1 MENFIFLCSLKDRD
15 KRSAQSDIYDV
26 ACFAKTLNHTCLAT
40 SKIRLCIAI
49 MRAVKLIIEILFTG
63 MITYNLYS
71 NLEVYST
78 AQKMKFFIK
87 DLFSK

>member
-49 MRAVKLIIEILFTG
+49 MRAVKLIIEVLFTG
-63 MITYNLYS
+63 MITIFQSRSVFHCTKN
-71 NLEVYST
+71 EV
-78 AQKMKFFIK
+78 FH
-87 DLFSK
+87 